1 MTKSPRRATPSTGWP
16 VTARLFV
23 TVWIVYSIHFASNVV
38 RETYLAMSLG
48 DRFSVRVD
56 EYLGLHPDL
65 FEIPGRGS
73 YIDGNPGASMLG
85 AIPYAISRPLIAEL
99 MRARPEL
106 AHPKPPGIYN
116 DPRPNRTRF
125 MNEARR
131 RGLDVKLGLAALSM
145 HAGLMAPLGALGAL
159 VMFIFLRSRLGNER
173 RALWLALLYAFGTP
187 IFFRSAFLNQN
198 ALVAH
203 AVLLAYVLVVSVT
216 ADHTGSTPPS
226 RLEISGL
233 SPSTRIVVAGSLIGF
248 GILCDYSGVAL
259 AAAFAVWVIFIGWR
273 RGGRTSAIRWGL
285 MLAAGA
291 AAPLALLLVYQW
303 TAFGNPWLPAQAYM
317 PPTQYS
323 IRGWHGFTLPTP
335 RLLAANL
342 FDPTFG
348 LFAFCPMLLASLA
361 APFMRNRERE
371 GGPTGEELALIL
383 GASAALYIFASSVQF
398 AALQFNT
405 GVRYMVPA
413 VPLLFIA
420 LVPVLLRLP
429 RWVAFALVLPTVAI
443 SWSVAMARESVPVSL
458 SRILRGGFELPVLT
472 VLRRMSGAYAPFLA
486 EHASPLPVFAVAAL
500 VLWLIWRPVKLQPS
514 PR

>member
-1 MTKSPRRATPSTGWP
+1 MPSTGWP
-16 VTARLFV
+16 VAARLFV

-38 RETYLAMSLG
+38 RETYLAVSLG
-48 DRFSVRVD
+48 DRLSVRVD

-65 FEIPGRGS
+65 FEIPGRGT

-85 AIPYAISRPLIAEL
+85 AVPYAISRPFIAGL

-106 AHPKPPGIYN
+106 SRPKPAATYN

-159 VMFIFLRSRLGNER
+159 VMFIILRGRLGNER

-187 IFFRSAFLNQN
+187 IFFRSGFLNQN
-198 ALVAH
+198 AIAAD
-203 AVLLAYVLVVSVT
+203 AVLFAYVLVVGVAAGHT
-216 ADHTGSTPPS
+216 APTQAS
-226 RLEISGL
+226 RSESSFLRASG
-233 SPSTRIVVAGSLIGF
+233 RITAAGSLIGLA
-248 GILCDYSGVAL
+248 ILCDYSGVAL
-259 AAAFAVWVIFIGWR
+259 AAAFAIWTLFVGWR
-273 RGGRTSAIRWGL
+273 RGGGVGAVRWGL

-291 AAPLALLLVYQW
+291 AAPLALLLLYQW
-303 TAFGNPWLPAQAYM
+303 IAFGNPLLPAQAYM
-317 PPTQYS
+317 PATQYS
-323 IRGWHGFTLPTP
+323 IRGWHGFTLPTAQ
-335 RLLAANL
+335 LLAANL
-342 FDPTFG
+342 FDPSFG
-348 LFAFCPMLLASLA
+348 LFAFCPMLVASFA
-361 APFMRNRERE
+361 APFIRNRERE
-371 GGPTGEELALIL
+371 GGPTGEELALIF
-383 GASAALYIFASSVQF
+383 GATAALYVFASSVQF

-420 LVPVLLRLP
+420 LVPVLLSVP
-429 RWVAFALVLPTVAI
+429 RWIAFALVVPTVAI

-458 SRILRGGFELPVLT
+458 SQILHGGFELPLLT
-472 VLRRMSGAYAPFLA
+472 VLRRTSGAYAPFLA
-486 EHASPLPVFAVAAL
+486 EHPSPLPVFAVVAL
-500 VLWLIWRPVKLQPS
+500 LLWLIWRHVTLKPS